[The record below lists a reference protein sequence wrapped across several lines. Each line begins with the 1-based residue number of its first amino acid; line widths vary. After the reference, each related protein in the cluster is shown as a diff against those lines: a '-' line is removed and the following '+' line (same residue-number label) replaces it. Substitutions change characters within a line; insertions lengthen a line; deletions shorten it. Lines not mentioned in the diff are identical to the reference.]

1 MARLALGAVACS
13 RLGVDVTAA
22 ALTPLGANTGVA
34 FLNSG
39 GMAVV
44 VNNGGASPITVTEN
58 IGAKI
63 EGQGVTAPTISI
75 PAGKTWIVGP
85 FHPRNFLAGDG
96 SGQTQIDI
104 TPQTSVGVGLISL
117 TPIQP
122 S

>member
-13 RLGVDVTAA
+13 RLGVDVSSA
-22 ALTPLGANTGVA
+22 ALTPLGANTGVQ

-44 VNNGGASPITVTEN
+44 VNNAGGVSVTITEN

-75 PAGKTWIVGP
+75 PAGKTWVIGP

-96 SGQTQIDI
+96 SGLTQIDI
-104 TPQTSVGVGLISL
+104 APQASVGVGLISL